1 MSCSRGP
8 GLRVFFL
15 CPAPQIRAR
24 IGKVHLSPQPSRRSA
39 FCSQA
44 APALQLLQET
54 KIERLV
60 SPLPPSRRIKFRSHR
75 RLYMP
80 KIKQKTNNPPPRP
93 PAALHTSLFPCT
105 EFQLRGPHQEF
116 ACRHHLPICPWDPW
130 LPSWPVK
137 HLQSR
142 PVESANISMPACP
155 GENAETDSELGLEAN
170 RLLPGPILQPA

>member
-1 MSCSRGP
+1 MEMWE
-8 GLRVFFL
+8 V
-15 CPAPQIRAR
+15 
-24 IGKVHLSPQPSRRSA
+24 SPSLPDSSH
-39 FCSQA
+39 
-44 APALQLLQET
+44 PMLLQPQTE
-54 KIERLV
+54 KKKGGPKLLFQKGIGG
-60 SPLPPSRRIKFRSHR
+60 RIKFRSHR